1 MTPKEFAEYA
11 EAIHRPSAKLIS
23 LAPASKPDWKPG
35 PGNIMSLGQLLHHLS
50 TCPGGL
56 VMAINNAFP
65 PRDVFQKFIQE
76 DLKNT
81 KTPEIAGRELS
92 RGWDEAKAALAGINP
107 TDFQGRM
114 VSVPWAPPMPMWRT
128 CLGMAEHWL
137 NHKYQL
143 FFYLKLLGEPVNT
156 MTLYAG
162 M

>member
-23 LAPASKPDWKPG
+23 LAPASKADWKPG

-65 PRDVFQKFIQE
+65 PGDVYQKFIQE

-81 KTPEIAGRELS
+81 KTPEIAGRELL

-107 TDFQGRM
+107 TVFQGRM
-114 VSVPWAPPMPMWRT
+114 VSVPWGPPMPMWRT

>member
-23 LAPASKPDWKPG
+23 LAPASKLDWKPG

-50 TCPGGL
+50 TYPGGL
-56 VMAINNAFP
+56 VMAVNNAFP
-65 PRDVFQKFIQE
+65 SSEAFQKFNKE

-92 RGWDEAKAALAGINP
+92 RGWDEAKAALAGISP

-114 VSVPWAPPMPMWRT
+114 VSVPWGPPMPMWRT

-143 FFYLKLLGEPVNT
+143 FFYLKLLGQPVNT

-162 M
+162 A

>member
-23 LAPASKPDWKPG
+23 LAPASKLDWKPG
-35 PGNIMSLGQLLHHLS
+35 PGNVMSLGQLLHHLS

-56 VMAINNAFP
+56 VMAVNNAFP
-65 PRDVFQKFIQE
+65 PGDVFQKFVQE
-76 DLKNT
+76 DLKIT

-92 RGWDEAKAALAGINP
+92 RGWDEVKAALAGISP

-114 VSVPWAPPMPMWRT
+114 VSVPWGPPMPMWRT
-128 CLGMAEHWL
+128 CLGMAEHWV

-143 FFYLKLLGEPVNT
+143 FFYLKLLGQPVNT

-162 M
+162 T

>member
-23 LAPASKPDWKPG
+23 LAPASKLDWKPG
-35 PGNIMSLGQLLHHLS
+35 PGNVMSLGQLLHHLS

-56 VMAINNAFP
+56 VMAVNNAFP
-65 PRDVFQKFIQE
+65 PGDVFQKFIQE
-76 DLKNT
+76 DLKIT

-92 RGWDEAKAALAGINP
+92 RGWDEVKAALAGISP

-114 VSVPWAPPMPMWRT
+114 VSVPWGPPMPMWRT
-128 CLGMAEHWL
+128 CLGMAEHWV

-143 FFYLKLLGEPVNT
+143 FFYLKLMGQPVNT